1 MEAAE
6 RIPVQPERLPKPG
19 QGVLQ
24 EPGGRPAGEQVH
36 ARASG
41 PSNSSRLE
49 EGVSVHQILPIK
61 RQRGHRL
68 QQAAGDQEAAQHGN
82 SVCKDDHYGDL

>member
-1 MEAAE
+1 MEVTK
-6 RIPVQPERLPKPG
+6 RILILLKRIPKPG
-19 QGVLQ
+19 QGVLR
-24 EPGGRPAGEQVH
+24 EPGGRTAGEQVH

-49 EGVSVHQILPIK
+49 EGVSLHQILLIN

-82 SVCKDDHYGDL
+82 RVCKDDHYGDL